1 MKQKVV
7 KQYIPSNLNLNQ
19 LLLIH
24 PTTAIKKFKLDNLTY
39 IIGLIV
45 SIPASNKDLLTN
57 NGFVPINSAILQKRI
72 RNYNEYIDY
81 LLLHNIFIT
90 DNHSINFIKS
100 RGYKFG
106 PMYDNTDIIGIPI
119 HDLQLKNS
127 IYKTTEI
134 TAAKQK
140 KYNHLLKWYNPQL
153 QIDYETA
160 ISFIEADLR
169 RKIAN
174 PELCDLD
181 KKGNPKDPYL
191 QYKCALLNIE
201 RINAGYFNISIDS
214 NVKRLHS
221 TISNF
226 RGILRNCISF
236 GDRKLLSI
244 DIKNSQ
250 PYLSTV
256 LLNKLFWIGK
266 DGKDLCNS
274 CTDFSINL
282 FYDRVFRKIF
292 NNKDNTL
299 DSFVTL
305 VNTYVNQADS
315 DLHRYITLVQQGVF
329 YKYLGDEFTKELGL
343 DYRDKK
349 YLKPIVFLVFFT
361 HNSFLAQD
369 EAKHKRIFKNLFPDL
384 YHIFSLIKKSDK
396 TNLPR
401 LLQRI
406 ESHLMLNVITKRIA
420 AERKDL
426 PIFTLHDSIVTT
438 DEPGNAEYIQKVM
451 EEEFA
456 KAIGFPPK
464 FEIEHWDVANL
475 AFNDGTAFQKP
486 IRIAV

>member
-1 MKQKVV
+1 MKQKVIA
-7 KQYIPSNLNLNQ
+7 QYVPSNLNLNK
-19 LLLIH
+19 LLVVYP
-24 PTTAIKKFKLDNLTY
+24 PTTIKNFKLDNLVY

-45 SIPASNKDLLTN
+45 SIPASNKDLLTSK
-57 NGFVPINSAILQKRI
+57 GFVPINSTILQKKI

-81 LLLHNIFIT
+81 LLLHKIFVS

-106 PMYDNTDIIGIPI
+106 PLYENSGIVGIPI
-119 HDLQLKNS
+119 TDFQLKKS
-127 IYKTTEI
+127 IYKTTEL

-140 KYNHLLKWYNPQL
+140 KYNHLLKWYDERL
-153 QIDYETA
+153 EIDDETA
-160 ISFIEADLR
+160 VAFIEADLR
-169 RKIAN
+169 RKIEN
-174 PELCDLD
+174 PKLCDLD

-191 QYKCALLNIE
+191 QYKCALLNIQ
-201 RINAGYFNISIDS
+201 RIKAGYFNLSIDD

-236 GDRKLLSI
+236 GGRKLLSL

-256 LLNKLFWIGK
+256 LLNKLFWYIAEEYN
-266 DGKDLCNS
+266 NS
-274 CTDFSINL
+274 TNLSINL
-282 FYDRVFRKIF
+282 FYDRLFKDIF

-299 DSFVTL
+299 VSFVTL
-305 VNTYVNQADS
+305 VNTYINQADS
-315 DLHRYITLVQQGVF
+315 DLHRYKTLVQQGVF

-361 HNSFLAQD
+361 HNSFLAQHK
-369 EAKHKRIFKNLFPDL
+369 AKHKRIFKNLFPDL

-426 PIFTLHDSIVTT
+426 PIFTIHDSIVTT
-438 DEPGNAEYIQKVM
+438 DDAGNAEYIQRIM
-451 EEEFA
+451 EEEFT

-464 FEIEHWDVANL
+464 FEIEYWDVAKL
-475 AFNDGTAFQKP
+475 TFNDGKPFQKE
-486 IRIAV
+486 IAIAV